1 MTEIELNEFT
11 DLQNIVIYA
20 QLKTIVVET
29 GDKNVYLP
37 NENKFIVTKDFLSN
51 STHVFANCTSLNKI
65 NMENFDFSEITIMN
79 DWFARCERLQEI
91 VFPVKADCYKLESLY
106 CCFSHT
112 NLKNI
117 DLSFMQMKNNKI
129 SFAYSFST
137 SNAYKIVLPKC
148 KIVDISGCFYECK
161 NLEEII
167 APVDIDLYKEDV
179 LNIYTEESLLDT
191 FYNCLNLK
199 IVNLS
204 DGSFNIEDF
213 IAQIT
218 NPNNNNNL
226 PKDCVIVLPNVK

>member
-79 DWFARCERLQEI
+79 NWFARCERLQEI

-137 SNAYKIVLPKC
+137 SNAYKIFLPKC

-167 APVDIDLYKEDV
+167 APVDIDLSQKDVFFETFSRCSTIKLIDFSNGNFDTENFTSIINNPINLNKLREDC
-179 LNIYTEESLLDT
+179 I
-191 FYNCLNLK
+191 
-199 IVNLS
+199 
-204 DGSFNIEDF
+204 
-213 IAQIT
+213 
-218 NPNNNNNL
+218 
-226 PKDCVIVLPNVK
+226 IVLP